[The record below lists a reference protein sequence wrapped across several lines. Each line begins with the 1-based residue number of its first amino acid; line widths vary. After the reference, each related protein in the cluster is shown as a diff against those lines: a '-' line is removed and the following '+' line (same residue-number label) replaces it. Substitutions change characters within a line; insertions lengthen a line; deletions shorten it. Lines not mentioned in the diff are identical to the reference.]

1 MLKKLNI
8 VIILLLSP
16 FILKSMYRSSNMLI
30 LGQLDKS
37 TSFLNSDN
45 IHYNKLKQN
54 IEQAL
59 AHNDLEG
66 KYYLREA
73 CKKGYKYLVKLL
85 INEPYNNI
93 NEPDKCHNYILEH
106 VSKYPDIV
114 YLLLKSNK
122 LSEEH
127 KNKALSCYCAE
138 INFSF
143 NYNDALNSLES
154 LRILLAYKTDS
165 NYSTLSINPLTY
177 FCAGDEDKTKK
188 TLAWKAANLLLDHEA
203 QPHLKLSEDK
213 LSPINKAYNNNYHE
227 LVDLFEN
234 YALYK
239 KLLFKYAQENNLDML
254 KKIMF
259 FIFPEVQD
267 EHGNTILHYAIEHD
281 NDEMVRYILAHTAHL
296 IDMPNNNNI
305 TPLELALGSNS
316 IKCQDIIEKLS
327 LD

>member
-1 MLKKLNI
+1 
-8 VIILLLSP
+8 
-16 FILKSMYRSSNMLI
+16 MLI
-30 LGQLDKS
+30 LGQLDNS
-37 TSFLNSDN
+37 TSSLNSDN
-45 IHYNKLKQN
+45 THYNKLKQN
-54 IEQAL
+54 IEQSL
-59 AHNDLEG
+59 AHNDLED

-73 CKKGYKYLVKLL
+73 CKKGYKDLVKLL
-85 INEPYNNI
+85 INQPYSHDI

-127 KNKALSCYCAE
+127 KSKALSCYCAE

-143 NYNDALNSLES
+143 NSNDALNSLES
-154 LRILLAYKTDS
+154 LRILLGYKIDF
-165 NYSTLSINPLTY
+165 NYSELSANPLTY
-177 FCAGDEDKTKK
+177 FCNGNKDKTKK
-188 TLAWKAANLLLDHEA
+188 ALAWKAVNLLLYHEA
-203 QPHLKLSEDK
+203 QPDLASIKDSLSLFK
-213 LSPINKAYNNNYHE
+213 SVYSNSSCAQFYHE
-227 LVDLFEN
+227 LVDLFQN

-281 NDEMVRYILAHTAHL
+281 NDKMVQYILAHTVHL

-316 IKCQDIIEKLS
+316 IKCQDVVKKLS